1 MHAYSFRFQNAKPTQ
16 RGAVLV
22 SAMIFLIVLMI
33 LGISLVGS
41 TRTDEKMARN
51 ARDADVAFAAAEAAL
66 RDAELRIT
74 GSYKW
79 PYSPVNLNLF
89 DTSCTSGLCDST
101 TVPLAFQVDLLD
113 FYDSTAP
120 ASNAVTIGTAT
131 ASPTVANVLDQPKY
145 MIEMVCSNM
154 GSAKASGCGRIFR
167 ITAQARGR
175 LANTKIVLQE
185 IYLPA
190 DFVN

>member
-1 MHAYSFRFQNAKPTQ
+1 MHAYSLRFQNTKPTQ

-74 GSYKW
+74 GAYKW

-113 FYDSTAP
+113 FYGSTAP

-131 ASPTVANVLDQPKY
+131 SSPTVANVLDQPKY

-154 GSAKASGCGRIFR
+154 GSAKESGCGRIFR